1 MFPIGIIVSR
11 WMVIFSSS
19 FSFSFFHVQIV
30 FCYFQIKKIYKKNY
44 KKKLNVYIVLISCPT
59 STSNFTKF
67 IDKENQNPST
77 CLTKTTVSLILCV
90 CNITMNVCF
99 FFFFFFF
106 LRKCLFRAVKY
117 KKEKLKIFLFN
128 LIRWIFKC
136 EVNVDEGDALVLC
149 ALNSLIVSLF
159 LFQLGRLVL
168 QWTVQG
174 NYQNCLT
181 K

>member
-1 MFPIGIIVSR
+1 MDGNFL
-11 WMVIFSSS
+11 IF
-19 FSFSFFHVQIV
+19 V
-30 FCYFQIKKIYKKNY
+30 
-44 KKKLNVYIVLISCPT
+44 
-59 STSNFTKF
+59 
-67 IDKENQNPST
+67 
-77 CLTKTTVSLILCV
+77 
-90 CNITMNVCF
+90 F
-99 FFFFFFF
+99 FFFFPCTDGILLFLNFFI

-174 NYQNCLT
+174 NYQNCIT
-181 K
+181 KEVDVNPIKRLSIKKNTPKKKKKKDPFSPLLPPISKHAIDRVKCSLGRRLHVYMKKKKKNYFYLSFNIHSPWKDS